1 MYIDIQQRGFFRRLA
16 KIEDVNMMNIKET
29 VCVCKVTFECESNCI
44 PNELNYKARQG
55 RK

>member
-29 VCVCKVTFECESNCI
+29 VCVQSNI
-44 PNELNYKARQG
+44 
-55 RK
+55 